1 MGKPQDKFPLIEM
14 RRVIRELYFK
24 FDELTDEQFDAL
36 VDNLDNSVVSM
47 KSIALE
53 RRNGRVTPPIPEN
66 AASHR
71 TP

>member
-53 RRNGRVTPPIPEN
+53 RRNGRVTPPIST
-66 AASHR
+66 SHR